1 MKNLAQ
7 WIAIAL
13 LVGVVILQIIIMGR
27 LGDLKPAAPTPN
39 DLDDLKPAA
48 PTPNEEVVR
57 IPSLEEID
65 QRILHWTMH
74 HGAIFSAK
82 SQVSSLESKMDQRLD
97 GLEKKLGE
105 LTQTK
110 K

>member
-13 LVGVVILQIIIMGR
+13 LVVVIILQSRIIGR
-27 LGDLKPAAPTPN
+27 FDKLKPAPPSPTP
-39 DLDDLKPAA
+39 PSS
-48 PTPNEEVVR
+48 NEKTVR
-57 IPSLEEID
+57 LPSLEEID

-74 HGAIFSAK
+74 HGATFSAK
-82 SQVSSLESKMDQRLD
+82 SKVSR
-97 GLEKKLGE
+97 LEKKIDDRLDTIE
-105 LTQTK
+105 EKLNEVAQSK